1 MKSWTFNSL
10 LLAIIV
16 SSTGCELATHVENK
30 AKQINRYENVA
41 LTLSKQNRELQSQIV
56 SLKFEIQTLKSQNQ
70 FLQLELDKQSPSTM
84 RIPASVPSFKVK
96 KDLVEFDVFKWKAND
111 LIAVAEK
118 EFGKNSE
125 KAAQYYHALSV
136 YYPGHEKMD
145 DKYLFKAG
153 VSAYESGDH
162 PEWVIQH
169 MTALL
174 EKYPASEFY
183 RGAKLW
189 IAMTHLKL
197 GDEQAFFNTAEEF
210 RKKYRNTPEWNI
222 LSGHYEKI
230 VQKYKSL

>member
-84 RIPASVPSFKVK
+84 RIPASVPTFKVK
-96 KDLVEFDVFKWKAND
+96 KDLVEFDVYKWKAND
-111 LIAVAEK
+111 LLAVAEK
-118 EFGKNSE
+118 EFGKDSE
-125 KAAQYYHALSV
+125 RAAQYYHALSV

-162 PEWVIQH
+162 HEWVIQH
-169 MTALL
+169 MSALL

-197 GDEQAFFNTAEEF
+197 GDEHAFFNTAEEF